1 MPLNKTPKVGDEVK
15 LLAYINT
22 VRDDFELSPGDEG
35 NISRIEGNDI
45 RIDVVY
51 SNARSNNPMGLE
63 HEDYIIIPL
72 DEIEDY
78 LEDYFHIDE
87 D

>member
-1 MPLNKTPKVGDEVK
+1 MPLNQTPKVGDEVT

-22 VRDDFELSPGDEG
+22 VRDDFELSPGDTG
-35 NISRIEGNDI
+35 TIASIEDNTI
-45 RIDVVY
+45 RINVVY

-63 HEDYIIIPL
+63 HEDYITIDL
-72 DEIEDY
+72 DGVEDY
-78 LEDYFHIDE
+78 LAEYIWIDE